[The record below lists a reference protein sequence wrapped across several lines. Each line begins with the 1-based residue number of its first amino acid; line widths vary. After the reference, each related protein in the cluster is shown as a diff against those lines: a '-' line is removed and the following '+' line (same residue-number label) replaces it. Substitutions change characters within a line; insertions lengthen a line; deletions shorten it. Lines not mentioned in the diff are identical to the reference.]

1 MTAAARF
8 KKSRNDWK
16 GKAVPRGT
24 ALREKRKNELRL
36 KQRNQELRLIC
47 SKTGIELEQART
59 RIRVLESELAVK
71 NDEATVL
78 RETLRGCGPAWPDAI
93 HTQARLR
100 ALCVLIL
107 IGGIVSFRSVP
118 RLLGILP
125 PLGWVQVQIP
135 HFTSVIH
142 WSLRSGIAVFEQVGP
157 IELPW
162 LAIIDCS
169 IDVGTRKALLVVR
182 VPITALA
189 DKQGAIGLDDCE
201 CVGLEISSRWN
212 GPLVEAALGKIFG
225 KAGMPRAIIKDR
237 GTDLNK
243 GVELYRETKDAKK
256 VCVVDDVGHIAANAL
271 KAEFG
276 GRTALATFF
285 NIVRKGAARI
295 RQTDLA
301 WLLPPKIR
309 TKGRFQGI
317 TVLAEWAGKIL
328 ALIGG
333 QGRATEGSELDGLR
347 KAFCGLAQLRVFL
360 EKFVTTCHLVEQ
372 FLKIMKQKGMNQASY
387 VEAQA
392 VLAQL
397 PERSQVRSRLMI
409 WLDRHLRV
417 QCRLG
422 IGQLP
427 LLVSSDVI
435 ESLFGKFKTIIQ
447 RNPQAELNRLIYM
460 MPLLCGKR
468 TSDDIDRALR
478 DCSHLQMLAQ
488 IEQTI
493 PTTLRQQRHRIL
505 DSGRSNGVPET
516 GNPARLK
523 AG

>member
-1 MTAAARF
+1 MTATARF

-24 ALREKRKNELRL
+24 ALREKRKDERRLR
-36 KQRNQELRLIC
+36 QRNQELRLIC
-47 SKTGIELEQART
+47 SKTSIELEQART
-59 RIRVLESELAVK
+59 RIRVLESELAEK
-71 NDEATVL
+71 DDENSSL
-78 RETLRGCGPAWPDAI
+78 REALHSRDTLPDI
-93 HTQARLR
+93 IRSRARLR
-100 ALCVLIL
+100 TLCVLMVTC
-107 IGGIVSFRSVP
+107 GIISFRSVP
-118 RLLGILP
+118 RLLGILH

-142 WSLRSGIAVFEQVGP
+142 WSLRAGIAVFHQVG
-157 IELPW
+157 EVKSPW

-169 IDVGTRKALLVVR
+169 IDVGTRKALVVLR
-182 VPITALA
+182 VPLTALA
-189 DKQGAIGLDDCE
+189 DKQGAIGLDDCQ
-201 CVGLEISSRWN
+201 CIGLEISRTWN
-212 GPLVEAALGKIFG
+212 GPLVEAALIKIFG

-243 GVELYRETKDAKK
+243 GVELYRETEDAKK
-256 VCVVDDVGHIAANAL
+256 VWVIDDVGHVAANAL

-276 GRTALATFF
+276 GRSAFVTFLT
-285 NIVRKGAARI
+285 IVRKGAARI

-317 TVLAEWAGKIL
+317 TVLAEWAGKAM
-328 ALIGG
+328 ALMGG
-333 QGRATEGSELDGLR
+333 QGRATEGSELNALR

-360 EKFVTTCHLVEQ
+360 ENFVTTCRVVEG

-387 VEAQA
+387 VEAKT
-392 VLAQL
+392 VLTQL
-397 PERSQVRSRLMI
+397 PEHSQVRSRLI
-409 WLDRHLRV
+409 VWLDRHLWV
-417 QCRLG
+417 QCRIG
-422 IGQLP
+422 VGQLP

-460 MPLLCGKR
+460 IPLLCGKR
-468 TSDDIDRALR
+468 TSDNIDRALR
-478 DCSHLQMLAQ
+478 DCSHLQMLTQ

-493 PTTLRQQRHRIL
+493 PTTLRQQRHRVL
-505 DSGRSNGVPET
+505 DSGRADEVPET
-516 GNPARLK
+516 GNPAKLK